1 LNQIKL
7 HLLKCGEVGVDPA
20 VPFRNVSKN
29 PIAFTGLFRSSKLRI
44 WIPVFTYLIE
54 TPKGLVLVDTSWN
67 KKVRTNPIKTL
78 SFPLWFASK
87 PRLPKGKSVDEQI
100 AACGYQT
107 SDIDYVILTHMD
119 VDHVNG
125 LLQVKDAKHIL
136 ASGDEIKESN
146 TLDVRYNKKQWKGI
160 NISPI
165 EFVETGIGPKGKS
178 FDVFNDG
185 VIQVVLTPGHARGSV
200 CVVVTNPKTKD
211 FALLVGD
218 TGYDPDS
225 WKKIL
230 FPGPVYNKQDMKALL
245 LWVKEMSEK
254 ENCKGVFAC
263 HDSNQTER
271 IVTL

>member
-1 LNQIKL
+1 MNQIKI

-20 VPFRNVSKN
+20 VPFRNASKN

-54 TPKGLVLVDTSWN
+54 TPKGLVLVDTAWN

-78 SFPLWFASK
+78 SFSLWFASK

-100 AACGYQT
+100 TA
-107 SDIDYVILTHMD
+107 
-119 VDHVNG
+119 
-125 LLQVKDAKHIL
+125 
-136 ASGDEIKESN
+136 
-146 TLDVRYNKKQWKGI
+146 DVRYNRKQWKGI

-165 EFVETGIGPKGKS
+165 EFAETGIGPKGKS

-185 VIQVVLTPGHARGSV
+185 VIQVVFTPGHARGSV
-200 CVVVTNPKTKD
+200 CIVVTNPKTKD
-211 FALLVGD
+211 FALFAGY
-218 TGYDPDS
+218 TGYAPDS

-230 FPGPVYNKQDMKALL
+230 FPGPVYNKQDMKASL

-271 IVTL
+271 IVTI

>member
-1 LNQIKL
+1 MNQIKL

-54 TPKGLVLVDTSWN
+54 TPKGLVLVDTAWN

-100 AACGYQT
+100 AACGYKT

-119 VDHVNG
+119 VDHANG

-165 EFVETGIGPKGKS
+165 EFAETGIGPKGKS

-185 VIQVVLTPGHARGSV
+185 VIQVVFTSGHARGSV
-200 CVVVTNPKTKD
+200 CIIATNPNTKD
-211 FALLVGD
+211 FILLVGD
-218 TGYDPDS
+218 TGYAPDS
-225 WKKIL
+225 WKNIL
-230 FPGPVYNKQDMKALL
+230 LPGPIYNKSELQKSL